1 MKKRKVQIAVTYLF
15 EYSEEELAELFYDLD
30 TNEELERAARIKLF
44 GEDMNEYEPNDVEI
58 EVIDDEVVD
67 R

>member
-15 EYSEEELAELFYDLD
+15 EYTEEDLSELFYDLE
-30 TNEELERAARIKLF
+30 TNEELEHAARIKLL
-44 GEDMNEYEPNDVEI
+44 GEDMNEYEPNDVEM
-58 EVIDDEVVD
+58 EVVDDEVVD

>member
-58 EVIDDEVVD
+58 EVIRD
-67 R
+67 